1 MERPSTSTWLI
12 AAIALV
18 VGFLAAL
25 LILGGNDDNNTSA
38 TVTQTSAAVS
48 QTSPATTQAGVSPAT
63 TPGAGTTSTTTT
75 STPGAA
81 PQAPAAS
88 VQSCVDLWNQA
99 ANRPNQT
106 FLANVMSQQPVRIHV
121 GTTSD
126 VPPQCLVTVVA
137 NDGKAYVFPA
147 GGGSPF
153 PYSAAP
159 GGTDA
164 SSLPA
169 AQKISNALEERDG
182 TMKSR

>member
-1 MERPSTSTWLI
+1 MERTSTTTWLI
-12 AAIALV
+12 AALALV

-25 LILGGNDDNNTSA
+25 LILGGNDDKNASA
-38 TVTQTSAAVS
+38 TVS
-48 QTSPATTQAGVSPAT
+48 QTSSATTQAGVSPGT
-63 TPGAGTTSTTTT
+63 TPATSTTSTPSTTT
-75 STPGAA
+75 ASAPGAA

-88 VQSCVDLWNQA
+88 IQACVDLWNQA

-106 FLANVMSQQPVRIHV
+106 FLVNVMSQQPVRIHV

-137 NDGKAYVFPA
+137 NDGKAYVFPE
-147 GGGSPF
+147 GGGSTF
-153 PYSAAP
+153 PYATQP

>member
-1 MERPSTSTWLI
+1 MERTSTSTWLI
-12 AAIALV
+12 AALALA

-25 LILGGNDDNNTSA
+25 LILGGNDDKNASA
-38 TVTQTSAAVS
+38 TVS
-48 QTSPATTQAGVSPAT
+48 QTSSATTQAGVSPGT
-63 TPGAGTTSTTTT
+63 TPATSTTSTTTA

-88 VQSCVDLWNQA
+88 IQACVDLWNQA

-106 FLANVMSQQPVRIHV
+106 FLVNVMSQQPVRIHV

-126 VPPQCLVTVVA
+126 VPPKCLVTVVA
-137 NDGKAYVFPA
+137 NDGKAYVFPE
-147 GGGSPF
+147 GGGSTF
-153 PYSAAP
+153 PYAAEP
-159 GGTDA
+159 GGTYA

-182 TMKSR
+182 TMKPR